1 MRIEVE
7 RIPGVVTDALVAT
20 IQERIKSHEQLMM
33 SASEQFVDTLD
44 ESKRAV
50 ALESRGRVLAY
61 KELIRLL
68 TKG

>member
-7 RIPGVVTDALVAT
+7 RIPGVVTDALVT
-20 IQERIKSHEQLMM
+20 ILQERIKSNEQLIA
-33 SASEQFVDTLD
+33 SASEQFIDTLD

-61 KELIRLL
+61 KELIKLL

>member
-7 RIPGVVTDALVAT
+7 RIPGVVADALTAT
-20 IQERIKSHEQLMM
+20 LQERIKSNEQLIA
-33 SASEQFVDTLD
+33 SASAQFIDTLD

-61 KELIRLL
+61 KEIIKLL